1 MKIEGF
7 TDRLKTALSEDMKVE
22 SKRGN
27 IILEEGA
34 EPVKGWNVYTY
45 WTGLEGGMVG
55 LQIGIADSFL
65 EKMNEKYV
73 KATGRIIK
81 SARERHEGV
90 LLDDEPDPYKDVPY
104 K

>member
-1 MKIEGF
+1 MKIKEF
-7 TDRLKTALSEDMKVE
+7 TDRLKTTLPKDMKVE

-27 IILEEGA
+27 IILEEGE
-34 EPVKGWNVYTY
+34 EPVEGWNVFTS
-45 WTGLEGGMVG
+45 WLGLDGGMVG